1 MFFFRNFII
10 ISSLAFLMGCDQVET
25 KDETVNSHEYKL
37 ENVDSLIANAKKDRI
52 KKSKDQIEIKSW
64 KSVSPYPDVSTE
76 SFIGEAKEDSP
87 ISIKVIEKMID
98 HRHNKI
104 SVMFRNQKKTG
115 VRSRLYILGYDEN
128 ARLVYTSNPVLSL
141 RPHEQVIN
149 NYNFQKGLGI
159 KKWVFTVR

>member
-1 MFFFRNFII
+1 MFIFRDVILV
-10 ISSLAFLMGCDQVET
+10 SSFAFMIGCEQVET
-25 KDETVNSHEYKL
+25 KDEIAHTNEIKL
-37 ENVDSLIANAKKDRI
+37 ENVESLIANAKNNEI
-52 KKSKDQIEIKSW
+52 KKNEDQAEIKSW

-76 SFIGEAKEDSP
+76 SFIEEAKEEPP
-87 ISIKVIEKMID
+87 ISIRVIEKMID

-141 RPHEQVIN
+141 RPHEQIIN